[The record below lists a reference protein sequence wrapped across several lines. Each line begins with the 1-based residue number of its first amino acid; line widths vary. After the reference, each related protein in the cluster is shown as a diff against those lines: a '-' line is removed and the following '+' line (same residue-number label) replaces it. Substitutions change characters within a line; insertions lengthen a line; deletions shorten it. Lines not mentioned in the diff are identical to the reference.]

1 MKKQNITRIL
11 WNITGQKFVHST
23 EESENELY
31 LDIRFYI
38 FCFMHPEFT
47 VGKSWGMLS
56 SKSFHI
62 IYFTFCLKTQIYYK
76 NRKVI
81 KTEIITVR
89 EDRLHHF

>member
-1 MKKQNITRIL
+1 
-11 WNITGQKFVHST
+11 
-23 EESENELY
+23 
-31 LDIRFYI
+31 
-38 FCFMHPEFT
+38 MHPEFT